1 MWHASQFEIMRVNF
15 ILKKNLM
22 IKTIL
27 VYHGRKSP
35 WVWRAKPQAET
46 KKAKKS
52 AEGGIWTP
60 EPLRERISHAKIL
73 SPSRLAGL
81 RYLCNEKFKSWLYN
95 WNAEILGN
103 YLLALV
109 LWLAVITPNIE
120 IMEAGLILE
129 NSICVSTYRL
139 DLLQSHFQLLLE
151 RRIQNR

>member
-1 MWHASQFEIMRVNF
+1 MWHASQYEIMRVRLSWGKFSNKGC
-15 ILKKNLM
+15 LGL
-22 IKTIL
+22 
-27 VYHGRKSP
+27 YHGRESP

-81 RYLCNEKFKSWLYN
+81 RYLCNEKFKFWLYN